1 MTTLRIEGMKL
12 QDQVHD
18 NSKVA
23 DSNLVLKILSP
34 NQRLNNPPSMLPCL
48 SVHSPVVAFTTLFV
62 TVSSFYFLH
71 LMGNYDH

>member
-34 NQRLNNPPSMLPCL
+34 NQRLNNPPLDAPLSLCTQPSGSIYHSLCNCL
-48 SVHSPVVAFTTLFV
+48 FLLF
-62 TVSSFYFLH
+62 LAPNGK
-71 LMGNYDH
+71 L